1 VHHHEEG
8 GELSRRIVASLLAA
22 VALVFA
28 GCGTNQPIYDVQEAP
43 IILQPGKTVTMNQ
56 VSTAIMRAGTSR
68 GWQMQAEAPGKIS
81 GRLALRMHMAV
92 IDVQHSTKSYSIKYR
107 DSSNLDAKDGMIHRQ
122 YNNWI
127 QNLDK
132 SIRVELTAL

>member
-1 VHHHEEG
+1 M
-8 GELSRRIVASLLAA
+8 RIVASLLAA
-22 VALVFA
+22 LALLFA

-43 IILQPGKTVTMNQ
+43 IILQPGKTVTMTQ
-56 VSTAIMRAGTSR
+56 VSTAIMRAGKSL
-68 GWQMQAEAPGKIS
+68 GWQMQPEAPGKIS
-81 GRLALRMHMAV
+81 GRLAIRTHMAV
-92 IDVQHSTKSYSIKYR
+92 IDVQHGTNSYSIKYR